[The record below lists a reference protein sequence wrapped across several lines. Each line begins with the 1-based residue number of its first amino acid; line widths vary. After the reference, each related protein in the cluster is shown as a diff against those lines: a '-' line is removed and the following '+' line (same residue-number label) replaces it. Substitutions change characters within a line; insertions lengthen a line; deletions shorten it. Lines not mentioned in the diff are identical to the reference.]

1 MGLTKKKSKQVQHT
15 VADVNHALAA
25 TLEQAAAALRKTPDP
40 VEVALPVTL
49 PWNAL
54 VWVVDPETRL
64 TVEQAA
70 EAIGRP
76 KSFVYRHVSPNG
88 TEPIPFTK
96 EFGRLTFTAGSLRE
110 WMRSR

>member
-1 MGLTKKKSKQVQHT
+1 MGLRKQKSKQVQHT

-25 TLEQAAAALRKTPDP
+25 TLEQAAVALRKTPEP

-64 TVEQAA
+64 SVKEAA
-70 EAIGRP
+70 LALGRPVSFLYRHTNGTGEAIPCTR
-76 KSFVYRHVSPNG
+76 
-88 TEPIPFTK
+88 
-96 EFGRLTFTAGSLRE
+96 EFGRLTFTAGGLRE
-110 WMRSR
+110 WLRSR